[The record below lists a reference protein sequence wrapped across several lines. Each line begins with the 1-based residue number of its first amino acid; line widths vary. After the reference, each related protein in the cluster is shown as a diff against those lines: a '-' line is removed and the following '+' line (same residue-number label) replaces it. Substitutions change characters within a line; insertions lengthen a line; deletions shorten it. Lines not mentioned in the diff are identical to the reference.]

1 MMVSGRRHGEDMVKY
16 LLYLFENVKI
26 HKIIIMKRHVTL
38 H

>member
-16 LLYLFENVKI
+16 LLYMFENVKI
-26 HKIIIMKRHVTL
+26 HKIIIMKKHITL